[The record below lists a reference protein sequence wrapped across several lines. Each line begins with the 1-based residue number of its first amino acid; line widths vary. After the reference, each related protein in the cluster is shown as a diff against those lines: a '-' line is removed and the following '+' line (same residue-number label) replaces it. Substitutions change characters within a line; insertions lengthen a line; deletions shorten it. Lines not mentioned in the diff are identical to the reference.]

1 MPMYSRMHMRKPP
14 EMPSHMVGDR
24 ICGVVAARGK
34 AQHEGGLARLAG
46 KQQGCCRGNEDGLAG
61 IRCVQPAGTAP
72 MFLLHACTIYASQ
85 LRGSHSHSRRTVW
98 STQPYTVA
106 AEGSSATG

>member
-1 MPMYSRMHMRKPP
+1 MPMYSSMHMRKPP

-24 ICGVVAARGK
+24 ICGVAAARGK
-34 AQHEGGLARLAG
+34 HGMRERVARLAG
-46 KQQGCCRGNEDGLAG
+46 KQQGCCMGNEDGPGWHGL
-61 IRCVQPAGTAP
+61 PAGTAP
-72 MFLLHACTIYASQ
+72 VFSLHACTVYASQ